1 MTVFPAW
8 YLQWIQLVIQ
18 GLLKE
23 KGLLIF
29 PGSEGPS
36 PYIPLKMEASNSLV
50 NFNGNP
56 NLVIDFISRYLT
68 PDARRQADG
77 RLFPPSMMTD
87 IHVKCRDPY
96 EYTYRDIKGQI
107 KRIKRHPVPAG
118 SKCPDIPLKMSASNF
133 LGNSKYRISAN
144 SFRGN

>member
-1 MTVFPAW
+1 M
-8 YLQWIQLVIQ
+8 
-18 GLLKE
+18 E
-23 KGLLIF
+23 K
-29 PGSEGPS
+29 
-36 PYIPLKMEASNSLV
+36 SNSLR

-56 NLVIDFISRYLT
+56 NYTINHISRYLT

-118 SKCPDIPLKMSASNF
+118 M
-133 LGNSKYRISAN
+133 ISWEVFN
-144 SFRGN
+144 